1 MHIRERQRVDIVMVA
16 RGFAPSRQKA
26 RDIISNS
33 SVMVEGKPVKKAGQ
47 LIRADALISIDTDIL
62 DYVSRGGL
70 KLEKALNH
78 FNEVEIADKICL
90 DLGASTG
97 GFTDVLLQRGAA
109 IIYAVDVGH
118 SQLAETIRK
127 NPKVRNLEKT
137 NARQLNENIIDTPP
151 SIIVCDVSFISL
163 QLALPAALALASPQA
178 DLLALIKPQFE
189 VGKAFI
195 GKGGIVRD
203 EHARNL
209 AENSIC
215 GFLQEQGWYIRGT
228 CPSPIEGPDG
238 NRETVVAAFR

>member
-1 MHIRERQRVDIVMVA
+1 MVA

-33 SVMVEGKPVKKAGQ
+33 SVIVEGKPVKKAGQ

-78 FNEVEIADKICL
+78 FNEVEIADKICI

-97 GFTDVLLQRGAA
+97 GFTDVLLKRGAA
-109 IIYAVDVGH
+109 FIYAVDVGH
-118 SQLAETIRK
+118 SQLAKTIRK

-137 NARQLNENIIDTPP
+137 NARLLDKNIIDTPP

-163 QLALPAALALASPQA
+163 QLALPPALALASPKA

-189 VGKAFI
+189 VGKGFI
-195 GKGGIVRD
+195 GKGGVVRD
-203 EHARNL
+203 ENARNM

-215 GFLQEQGWYIRGT
+215 CFLQEQGWNIRGT
-228 CPSPIEGPDG
+228 CPSPIEGTDG
-238 NRETVVAAFR
+238 NRETLVAAFR

>member
-1 MHIRERQRVDIVMVA
+1 MRIRERQRVDIVMVA
-16 RGFAPSRQKA
+16 RGLAPSRQKA
-26 RDIISNS
+26 RDIVSNS
-33 SVMVEGKPVKKAGQ
+33 SVIVDGKPVKKAGQ

-70 KLEKALNH
+70 KLAAALDH
-78 FNEVEIADKICL
+78 FKEVEIADKICI

-163 QLALPAALALASPQA
+163 QLALPAALALASPKA

-209 AENSIC
+209 AENSIY
-215 GFLQEQGWYIRGT
+215 GFLQKQGWHIRGT

>member
-1 MHIRERQRVDIVMVA
+1 MHIREKQRVDIVMVA

-78 FNEVEIADKICL
+78 FNEVEIADKICI

-97 GFTDVLLQRGAA
+97 GFTDVLLKRGAA
-109 IIYAVDVGH
+109 FIYAVDVGH
-118 SQLAETIRK
+118 SQLAKTIRK

-137 NARQLNENIIDTPP
+137 NARLLDKNIIDTPP

-163 QLALPAALALASPQA
+163 QLALPPALALASPKA

-195 GKGGIVRD
+195 GKGGVVRD
-203 EHARNL
+203 ENARNM

-215 GFLQEQGWYIRGT
+215 CFLQEQGWHIRGT
-228 CPSPIEGPDG
+228 CPSPIEGTDG
-238 NRETVVAAFR
+238 NRETLVAAFR

>member
-16 RGFAPSRQKA
+16 RGLAPSRQKA

-33 SVMVEGKPVKKAGQ
+33 SVMVDGKLVKKAGQ
-47 LIRADALISIDTDIL
+47 FIRADALISLNTDIL
-62 DYVSRGGL
+62 DYASRGGL
-70 KLEKALNH
+70 KLAAALDY
-78 FNEVEIADKICL
+78 FKEVEIADKICL

-97 GFTDVLLQRGAA
+97 GFTDVLLRRGAA

-118 SQLAETIRK
+118 SQIAETIKK

-137 NARQLNENIIDTPP
+137 NARHLNENIIGTPP

-163 QLALPAALALASPQA
+163 KLALPAALALASEKA

-195 GKGGIVRD
+195 GKGGVVRD
-203 EHARNL
+203 KNARSL
-209 AENSIC
+209 AEESIC
-215 GFLQEQGWYIRGT
+215 SFLQEQGWHIRGI

-238 NRETVVAAFR
+238 NCETMVAAFR